1 MIALILKIV
10 TCYSKINDYRYN
22 SMLSIQLLRSLYQ
35 LRFGER
41 SEALSHQKVVDLTMA
56 VDKKTLK
63 ELFTRTLKTRLF
75 EEKVWDLFGENVVPG
90 TLHLYLGQ
98 EGVAAGVTTALKDS
112 DWIQSSHRG
121 HGHVI
126 AKGANMNAALAE
138 LLGKKTGSCKG
149 KGGSMHITQF
159 DVGILGATGV
169 VASGLPIA
177 VGAALSC
184 QMRKTADVVVC
195 FFGDGASNNGTFGE
209 SLNMSAIWKLPLV
222 WIVEN
227 NFYAMGTPIKLTC
240 PSSTVAQR
248 AEGYCIPSQV
258 VDGNNALEVYEATA
272 EAVKRAR
279 EGGGPTLIECQT
291 YRMKG
296 HSRFDPAKYRPQ
308 EEADYWLSEE
318 KDAVNV
324 IQKIAI
330 DQGAITEKDAEKI
343 RANLQKEVDRAGD
356 FAKKSDF
363 PEPEETLDDVYA
375 EVR

>member
-1 MIALILKIV
+1 MV
-10 TCYSKINDYRYN
+10 
-22 SMLSIQLLRSLYQ
+22 
-35 LRFGER
+35 
-41 SEALSHQKVVDLTMA
+41 

-63 ELFTRTLKTRLF
+63 ELFSRTLKIRLF
-75 EEKVWDLFGENVVPG
+75 EEKVWDLFGENIVPG

-98 EGVAAGVTTALKDS
+98 EAVAAGVTTALKKS

-121 HGHVI
+121 HGHVV
-126 AKGANMNAALAE
+126 AKGADMNAALAE

-149 KGGSMHITQF
+149 KGGSMHISQL
-159 DVGILGATGV
+159 DVGVLGATGV

-184 QMRKTADVVVC
+184 QMRKTDDVVVC

-227 NFYAMGTPIKLTC
+227 NFYAMGTPIKMTC
-240 PSSTVAQR
+240 PSTTVAQR
-248 AEGYCIPSQV
+248 AEGYCIPNKV
-258 VDGNNALEVYEATA
+258 VDGNNAVEVYEATI

-330 DQGAITEKDAEKI
+330 EQGAITEKDADKI
-343 RANLQKEVDRAGD
+343 RAKLQKDVDKAGE
-356 FAKKSDF
+356 FAKNSDF
-363 PEPEETLDDVYA
+363 PEPEEALDDVFA
-375 EVR
+375 EAI

>member
-1 MIALILKIV
+1 
-10 TCYSKINDYRYN
+10 
-22 SMLSIQLLRSLYQ
+22 
-35 LRFGER
+35 
-41 SEALSHQKVVDLTMA
+41 MA

-63 ELFTRTLKTRLF
+63 ELFTRTLKIRLF
-75 EEKVWDLFGENVVPG
+75 EEKVWNLFGENIVPG

-98 EGVAAGVTTALKDS
+98 EAVAAGVTTALKKS

-121 HGHVI
+121 HGHVV
-126 AKGANMNAALAE
+126 AKGADMNAALAE

-159 DVGILGATGV
+159 DVGVLGATGV

-184 QMRKTADVVVC
+184 QMRKTDDVVAC

-227 NFYAMGTPIKLTC
+227 NFYAMGTPISLTC

-248 AEGYCIPSQV
+248 AEGYCIPSKV
-258 VDGNNALEVYEATA
+258 VDGNNAVEVYEATV

-330 DQGAITEKDAEKI
+330 EQGAITEKDADKI
-343 RANLQKEVDRAGD
+343 RTKLQKDVDKAGE

-363 PEPEETLDDVYA
+363 PEPEEALDDVFA
-375 EVR
+375 EAI

>member
-1 MIALILKIV
+1 
-10 TCYSKINDYRYN
+10 
-22 SMLSIQLLRSLYQ
+22 
-35 LRFGER
+35 
-41 SEALSHQKVVDLTMA
+41 MA

-75 EEKVWDLFGENVVPG
+75 EEKVWDLFGENLVPG

-98 EGVAAGVTTALKDS
+98 EAVAAGVTTALKDS

-121 HGHVI
+121 HGHVV
-126 AKGANMNAALAE
+126 AKGADMNAALAE

-159 DVGILGATGV
+159 DVGVLGATGV

-184 QMRKTADVVVC
+184 QMRGTNDVVAC

-209 SLNMSAIWKLPLV
+209 SLNMSAIWKLPLI

-240 PSSTVAQR
+240 PSQSIAQR
-248 AEGYCIPSQV
+248 AEAYCIPSVV
-258 VDGNNALEVYEATA
+258 VDGNNALEVYEATV

-308 EEADYWLSEE
+308 EEADKWLSDER
-318 KDAVNV
+318 DAVNV
-324 IQKIAI
+324 IQKISLE
-330 DQGAITEKDAEKI
+330 QGAITEKDAQKI
-343 RANLQKEVDRAGD
+343 RDKLQKEVDKAAE
-356 FAKKSDF
+356 FAKKSEL
-363 PEPEETLDDVYA
+363 PSPEETLDDVYA
-375 EVR
+375 EAI

>member
-1 MIALILKIV
+1 MTV
-10 TCYSKINDYRYN
+10 S
-22 SMLSIQLLRSLYQ
+22 
-35 LRFGER
+35 
-41 SEALSHQKVVDLTMA
+41 
-56 VDKKTLK
+56 KKTLK
-63 ELFTRTLKTRLF
+63 ELYTRTLKTRLF

-121 HGHVI
+121 HGHVV
-126 AKGANMNAALAE
+126 AKGADMNAALAE

-159 DVGILGATGV
+159 DIGVLGATGV

-184 QMRKTADVVVC
+184 QMRKTDDVVVC

-227 NFYAMGTPIKLTC
+227 NLYAMGTPIKMTC
-240 PSSTVAQR
+240 PSATIAQR
-248 AEGYCIPSQV
+248 ADGYCIPSVV
-258 VDGNNALEVYEATA
+258 VDGNDAVAVYEATI

-291 YRMKG
+291 YRMRG
-296 HSRFDPAKYRPQ
+296 HSRFDPAKYRPE
-308 EEADYWLSEE
+308 EEAKYWLSEE
-318 KDAVNV
+318 RDAVRI
-324 IQKIAI
+324 IQEKAI
-330 DQGAITEKDAEKI
+330 GQGAITKKDAEKI
-343 RANLQKEVDRAGD
+343 RAKLQKEVDKAGE

-363 PEPEETLDDVYA
+363 PEPEEALDDVFA
-375 EVR
+375 EAI

>member
-1 MIALILKIV
+1 
-10 TCYSKINDYRYN
+10 
-22 SMLSIQLLRSLYQ
+22 
-35 LRFGER
+35 
-41 SEALSHQKVVDLTMA
+41 MA

-75 EEKVWDLFGENVVPG
+75 EEKVWDLFGENLVPG
-90 TLHLYLGQ
+90 TLHLCLGQ
-98 EGVAAGVTTALKDS
+98 EAVAAGVSVALKDS

-121 HGHVI
+121 HGHVV
-126 AKGANMNAALAE
+126 AKGADMNAALAE

-159 DVGILGATGV
+159 NAGVLGATGV
-169 VASGLPIA
+169 VGSGLPIA

-184 QMRKTADVVVC
+184 QMRKTEDVVVC
-195 FFGDGASNNGTFGE
+195 YFGDGASNNGTFGE
-209 SLNMSAIWKLPLV
+209 SLNMSAIWKLPLI

-227 NFYAMGTPIKLTC
+227 NFYAMGTPITLTC

-248 AEGYCIPSQV
+248 AEAYCIPSKV

-296 HSRFDPAKYRPQ
+296 HSRFDPAKYRRQ

-324 IQKIAI
+324 IQKIALE
-330 DQGAITEKDAEKI
+330 QGAITEKEAEKI
-343 RANLQKEVDRAGD
+343 REKLQKDVDKAGE
-356 FAKKSDF
+356 FAKKSDY
-363 PEPEETLDDVYA
+363 PEPEETLDDVFA
-375 EVR
+375 EAI

>member
-1 MIALILKIV
+1 
-10 TCYSKINDYRYN
+10 
-22 SMLSIQLLRSLYQ
+22 
-35 LRFGER
+35 
-41 SEALSHQKVVDLTMA
+41 MA

-63 ELFTRTLKTRLF
+63 ELFTRTLKIRLF
-75 EEKVWDLFGENVVPG
+75 EEKVWNLFGENIVPG

-98 EGVAAGVTTALKDS
+98 EAVAAGVTTALKKS

-121 HGHVI
+121 HGHVV
-126 AKGANMNAALAE
+126 AKGADMNAALAE

-149 KGGSMHITQF
+149 KGGSMHITQL
-159 DVGILGATGV
+159 DVGVLGATGV

-177 VGAALSC
+177 VGAALSS
-184 QMRKTADVVVC
+184 QMRKTDEVVVC

-248 AEGYCIPSQV
+248 AEGYCIPSKV
-258 VDGNNALEVYEATA
+258 VDGNNALEVYEATI

-330 DQGAITEKDAEKI
+330 EQGAITEKDADKI
-343 RANLQKEVDRAGD
+343 RAKLQKDVDKAGE
-356 FAKKSDF
+356 FAKNSEF
-363 PEPEETLDDVYA
+363 PEPEEALDDVFA
-375 EVR
+375 EAI

>member
-1 MIALILKIV
+1 LAVEKKI
-10 TCYSKINDYRYN
+10 
-22 SMLSIQLLRSLYQ
+22 
-35 LRFGER
+35 
-41 SEALSHQKVVDLTMA
+41 
-56 VDKKTLK
+56 LK
-63 ELFTRTLKTRLF
+63 ELYTRTLKTRLF
-75 EEKVWDLFGENVVPG
+75 EEKVWDLFGENIVPG

-98 EGVAAGVTTALKDS
+98 EGVAAGVTTALKES

-121 HGHVI
+121 HGHVV
-126 AKGANMNAALAE
+126 AKGADMNSALAE

-159 DVGILGATGV
+159 NVGVLGATGV

-184 QMRKTADVVVC
+184 QMRKTDDVVAC

-227 NFYAMGTPIKLTC
+227 NFYAMGTPIKMTC
-240 PSSTVAQR
+240 PSATVAQR
-248 AEGYCIPSQV
+248 AEGYCIPSKV
-258 VDGNNALEVYEATA
+258 VDGNNALEVYEATVD
-272 EAVKRAR
+272 AVKRAR

-308 EEADYWLSEE
+308 EEADYWLSPE

-324 IQKIAI
+324 IKKIALE
-330 DQGAITEKDAEKI
+330 QGALTEKEAEKI
-343 RANLQKEVDRAGD
+343 RTALQKDVDKAAD
-356 FAKKSDF
+356 FAKKSEQ
-363 PEPEETLDDVYA
+363 PAPEEALDDVYA
-375 EVR
+375 EAF

>member
-1 MIALILKIV
+1 
-10 TCYSKINDYRYN
+10 
-22 SMLSIQLLRSLYQ
+22 
-35 LRFGER
+35 
-41 SEALSHQKVVDLTMA
+41 MA

-63 ELFTRTLKTRLF
+63 ELFTRTLKIRLF
-75 EEKVWDLFGENVVPG
+75 EEKVWNLFGENIVPG

-98 EGVAAGVTTALKDS
+98 EAVAAGVTTALKKS

-121 HGHVI
+121 HGHVV
-126 AKGANMNAALAE
+126 AKGADMNAALAE

-159 DVGILGATGV
+159 DVGVLGATGV

-184 QMRKTADVVVC
+184 QMRKTDDVVAC

-227 NFYAMGTPIKLTC
+227 NFYAMGTPISLTC

-248 AEGYCIPSQV
+248 AEAYCIPSKV
-258 VDGNNALEVYEATA
+258 VDGNNAVEVYEATV

-308 EEADYWLSEE
+308 EEVDYWLSEE

-330 DQGAITEKDAEKI
+330 EQGAITEKDADKI
-343 RANLQKEVDRAGD
+343 RTKLQKDVDKAGE
-356 FAKKSDF
+356 FAKNSDF
-363 PEPEETLDDVYA
+363 PEPEEALDDVYA
-375 EVR
+375 EAI

>member
-1 MIALILKIV
+1 
-10 TCYSKINDYRYN
+10 
-22 SMLSIQLLRSLYQ
+22 
-35 LRFGER
+35 
-41 SEALSHQKVVDLTMA
+41 MA

-63 ELFTRTLKTRLF
+63 ELFTRTLKIRLF
-75 EEKVWDLFGENVVPG
+75 EEKVWNLFGENIVPG

-98 EGVAAGVTTALKDS
+98 EAVAAGVTTALKKS

-126 AKGANMNAALAE
+126 AKGADMNAALAE

-149 KGGSMHITQF
+149 KGGSMHITQL
-159 DVGILGATGV
+159 DVGVLGATGV

-184 QMRKTADVVVC
+184 QMRKTDDVVAC

-227 NFYAMGTPIKLTC
+227 NFYAMGTPIKMTC

-248 AEGYCIPSQV
+248 AEAYCIPSKV
-258 VDGNNALEVYEATA
+258 VDGNNAVEVYEATI

-308 EEADYWLSEE
+308 EEVDYWLSEE

-330 DQGAITEKDAEKI
+330 EQGAITEKDADKI
-343 RANLQKEVDRAGD
+343 RAKLQKDVDKAGE
-356 FAKKSDF
+356 FAKNSDF
-363 PEPEETLDDVYA
+363 PEPEEALDDVFA
-375 EVR
+375 EAI

>member
-1 MIALILKIV
+1 
-10 TCYSKINDYRYN
+10 
-22 SMLSIQLLRSLYQ
+22 
-35 LRFGER
+35 
-41 SEALSHQKVVDLTMA
+41 MA

-63 ELFTRTLKTRLF
+63 DLFTRTLKIRLF
-75 EEKVWDLFGENVVPG
+75 EEKVWDLFGENIVPG

-98 EGVAAGVTTALKDS
+98 EAVAAGVTTALKKS

-121 HGHVI
+121 HGHVV
-126 AKGANMNAALAE
+126 AKGADMNAALAE

-149 KGGSMHITQF
+149 KGGSMHITQL
-159 DVGILGATGV
+159 DVGVLGATGV

-184 QMRKTADVVVC
+184 QMRKTDDVVVC

-227 NFYAMGTPIKLTC
+227 NFYAMGTRIEMTC

-248 AEGYCIPSQV
+248 AEAYCIPSKV
-258 VDGNNALEVYEATA
+258 VDGNNAVEVYEATI

-296 HSRFDPAKYRPQ
+296 HSRFDPA
-308 EEADYWLSEE
+308 
-318 KDAVNV
+318 
-324 IQKIAI
+324 
-330 DQGAITEKDAEKI
+330 
-343 RANLQKEVDRAGD
+343 
-356 FAKKSDF
+356 
-363 PEPEETLDDVYA
+363 
-375 EVR
+375 